1 MSKTLLPI
9 GLLLFIVQSAFAQKP
24 RIEGYIVDDTDQ
36 PIELANAILTSQI
49 DSSLIA
55 YSITNPKGRF
65 LIENIDTGRY
75 VLTLSYIGYA
85 DVVKSIH
92 LRSAS
97 LVDSQDSADISAPT
111 VDLGKVQLT
120 EAQSM
125 LDQVEISAR
134 RVPIRI
140 KTDTIEYNADAFK
153 TEANASVE
161 DLLKKLP
168 GVEVDKDGS
177 IKAQGEDVQ
186 KVMVDGKEFFGSDPT
201 IATKNLPADAV
212 KKVQVL
218 DKKSE
223 NAEFTGVDDGQRT
236 KTINLELKED
246 KKNGMFGSATAGY
259 GQRDETGQVQNAL
272 VGKDLYYGKVNL
284 NRFSPNSQL
293 SLIGL
298 INNVNEQGFGWSEYR
313 EFMGGMGSF
322 MRGGGGSFTISG
334 GSADLLSFEPG
345 TGFSETVAGG
355 INYNLDISDKSELR
369 TSYILT
375 KMDNTVQT
383 FADREVVQG
392 TRGFDQEG
400 RNTSLSENTNHRINS
415 AYELDIDSSQNL
427 TLEVGVSWNQGDS
440 RTQSS
445 QINQL
450 PKSTTLISNSLT
462 TNTAEQNGLNLSA
475 GLDYRRKFKKT
486 GRYASLFIDWSD
498 ATRDGL
504 GVLDSR
510 NQFFRDGMITQ
521 DSLILQDQIRDTKNG
536 TYALG
541 LSYNEPLSKALF
553 LELRAA
559 RRNRNNNQLTEF
571 YDINPDIA
579 NSRTLNELL
588 SNTFD
593 QNYLYHEVGS
603 ELKYNGRKSVITL
616 GANLQQSQLSGTIA
630 SGAEVPTQN
639 FLFLLPAA
647 SWRYDIAQ
655 SRGINLGYSTSVQE
669 PSLNQLSPIIDNS
682 DPLNV
687 YVGNPD
693 LSPEYTHRVTARYRA
708 YSQFS
713 GVGFFVYSTLRYTV
727 NNISNEIDFDEFA
740 VRTTTPV
747 NLGNALSA
755 SGSISFNAP
764 VKPIKHDIRLRTSIS
779 YQNNPVFLNR
789 VLNDTRRFNNRL
801 RASLRNWNQDV
812 VSYSFGA
819 NVSYNNTSYSVS
831 KENNRDFWQF
841 SYFAD
846 LALELP
852 ADITLKTNIDIDRFS
867 AESFGESQTISL
879 WNASISKL
887 FGEKKKISIALEAN
901 DLLNQNLALVRT
913 ANLNFIEE
921 TRTVNL
927 ARYFMLKMSYSF
939 KGFGEE
945 TKRGGI
951 RIIR

>member
-1 MSKTLLPI
+1 MIKTLFQLS
-9 GLLLFIVQSAFAQKP
+9 LFFLFVQSAFAQKA
-24 RIEGYIVDDTDQ
+24 RIEGYIIDKEEA
-36 PIELANAILTSQI
+36 PIELANAILTSQV
-49 DSSLIA
+49 DSSLVA

-65 LIENIDTGRY
+65 LIENIDTGKY
-75 VLTLSYIGYA
+75 DLTLSYIGYA
-85 DVVKSIH
+85 DVIKSVH
-92 LRSAS
+92 LTEN
-97 LVDSQDSADISAPT
+97 DPT
-111 VDLGKVQLT
+111 IDMGAVQLS
-120 EAQSM
+120 EAQSI

-140 KTDTIEYNADAFK
+140 KNDTIEYNADAFK

-168 GVEVDKDGS
+168 GVEVESDGS
-177 IKAQGEDVQ
+177 IKAQGEEVQ

-201 IATKNLPADAV
+201 MATKNLPANAV

-223 NAEFTGVDDGQRT
+223 TTEFTGVDDGQRT

-246 KKNGMFGSATAGY
+246 KKSGMFGSATVGY
-259 GQRDETGQVQNAL
+259 GQRDETGQAPNAV

-293 SLIGL
+293 SVIGL
-298 INNVNEQGFGWSEYR
+298 INNVNEQGFGWNEYM

-322 MRGGGGSFTISG
+322 MRGGGGSISVNG
-334 GSADLLSFEPG
+334 GSSGLLSFRPG
-345 TGFSETVAGG
+345 TGFSETIAGG
-355 INYNLDISDKSELR
+355 LNYNLDINDKSELR

-383 FADREVVQG
+383 FSDREVVQS
-392 TRGFDQEG
+392 TRGFDQNG
-400 RNTSLSENTNHRINS
+400 TNLSLSDNTNHRINA
-415 AYELDIDSSQNL
+415 AYELDVDSSQNL
-427 TLEVGVSWNQGDS
+427 TLEFGVSWNQGNS
-440 RTQSS
+440 LTESAQL
-445 QINQL
+445 NQV
-450 PKSTTLISNSLT
+450 PKTTTLISSSLT
-462 TNTAEQNGLNLSA
+462 TNTADQTGLNLSV
-475 GLDYRRKFKKT
+475 GLDYRKKFKKA
-486 GRYASLFIDWSD
+486 GRYASMFFDWSD
-498 ATRDGL
+498 ATRDGI

-510 NQFFRDGMITQ
+510 NQFFRDGMISQ
-521 DSLILQDQIRDTKNG
+521 DSLILQDQLRDTRNG
-536 TYALG
+536 TYAVG
-541 LSYNEPLSKALF
+541 VSYNEPLSKTMF
-553 LELRAA
+553 LELKAA
-559 RRNRNNNQLTEF
+559 RRNRSNNQITEF
-571 YDINPDIA
+571 YDLNPLISE
-579 NSRTLNELL
+579 SRVLNELL

-603 ELKYNGRKSVITL
+603 EFKYNGRKSVITL

-630 SGAEVPTQN
+630 SGAEVPTQD

-669 PSLNQLSPIIDNS
+669 PSLDQLSPIIDNS

-713 GVGFFVYSTLRYTV
+713 GVGFFLYSTVRYTV

-740 VRTTTPV
+740 VRTTRPV
-747 NLGNALSA
+747 NLGNALNA
-755 SGSISFNAP
+755 SGNISFNAP
-764 VKPIKHDIRLRTSIS
+764 VKPIKHDIRLNTSLS

-789 VLNDTRRFNNRL
+789 VLNDTERFTNRL
-801 RASLRNWNQDV
+801 RASLKNWNQEV

-819 NVSYNNTSYSVS
+819 TVTYNSTSYSVS
-831 KENNRDFWQF
+831 TENDRDFWQF

-852 ADITLKTNIDIDRFS
+852 ASITLKTTIDIDRYS
-867 AESFGESQTISL
+867 AETFGESQTISI

-901 DLLNQNLALVRT
+901 DLLNQNLALVRS
-913 ANLNFIEE
+913 ANLNFVEE

-927 ARYFMLKMSYSF
+927 ARYFMVKMSYSF

-945 TKRGGI
+945 SKRGRGP
-951 RIIR
+951 RFR